1 MLFDVTIQ
9 SWVGFREPSLIQDFE
24 RLQAFLSIR
33 YAVYLC
39 TEINRE
45 IDRQFNIG
53 RYFNS
58 EQILIRDIH
67 YPLQMDVLN
76 FDKLGGI
83 HILQYDKLK
92 HDRDIAYE
100 TRVISDYENLY
111 QYNSVIKS
119 ILQKVNQYINNGYTI
134 LDQNSGG
141 SYKVVINRGIS
152 GKSNILKGLQSQVI
166 SKPEIYKTDDVISN
180 NKIQIYS
187 GNLENCKRY
196 MDYISS
202 KPVRMLL
209 YLGLISQNLNNRYNW
224 RYVPTLQSLQR
235 ANIDNINNLFN
246 QEELKIIDEYISDFI
261 EHKTL
266 QEKKLDKLKELY
278 YHIVKL
284 AITFELCIEAVQE
297 YLEHDKIVEAVVM
310 SKGLYWMIQQELS
323 NKALLKGI
331 RLSKELEIYESYDI
345 LQELLNTIQSRD
357 ASSTNIEYTAGL
369 YAKLLNACKLINK
382 L

>member
-24 RLQAFLSIR
+24 RIQTFSSIK

-39 TEINRE
+39 PEINRK
-45 IDRQFNIG
+45 IDRQ
-53 RYFNS
+53 FNS

-67 YPLQMDVLN
+67 YPLQSDVLN
-76 FDKLGGI
+76 FNKLGGL

-92 HDRDIAYE
+92 HNKAIAYE
-100 TRVISDYENLY
+100 TRVISDSENLY
-111 QYNSVIKS
+111 QYNFVIKS
-119 ILQKVNQYINNGYTI
+119 ILQKVNQYINNGGTI
-134 LDQNSGG
+134 LDQNRGG

-166 SKPEIYKTDDVISN
+166 SEPELYKIDDVISN

-187 GNLENCKRY
+187 GDLEDCKRY

-209 YLGLISQNLNNRYNW
+209 YLGLISQNLNNKYNW
-224 RYVPTLQSLQR
+224 RYVPTLQNLRR
-235 ANIDNINNLFN
+235 ANIDNITNMFS

-266 QEKKLDKLKELY
+266 QDKKLDKLKELY
-278 YHIVKL
+278 MHIAKVV
-284 AITFELCIEAVQE
+284 ITFKPCIAAVQQ

-310 SKGLYWMIQQELS
+310 SKGLYSVIQQELS

-331 RLSKELEIYESYDI
+331 RLSKELENYESYAV
-345 LQELLNTIQSRD
+345 LQELLNTIQGRD
-357 ASSTNIEYTAGL
+357 ASSTNIEYTADL
-369 YAKLLNACKLINK
+369 YARLLDACKLINK

>member
-24 RLQAFLSIR
+24 ILQAYLSTR

-39 TEINRE
+39 TEINRK
-45 IDRQFNIG
+45 IDKW
-53 RYFNS
+53 FNS

-67 YPLQMDVLN
+67 YPLQNDVLD

-92 HDRDIAYE
+92 NTRGIAYE

-111 QYNSVIKS
+111 QYNFLIES
-119 ILQKVNQYINNGYTI
+119 ILQKVNQYINNGYTVPY
-134 LDQNSGG
+134 QNRDR

-166 SKPEIYKTDDVISN
+166 SEPEIYKIDDVISN

-187 GNLENCKRY
+187 GNLEDCKRY
-196 MDYISS
+196 VDYISS

-209 YLGLISQNLNNRYNW
+209 YLGLISQNLNNGYNW

-235 ANIDNINNLFN
+235 ANIDNITNLFS
-246 QEELKIIDEYISDFI
+246 QEELKLIDEYISDFV

-266 QEKKLDKLKELY
+266 QDKKLDKLKELY
-278 YHIVKL
+278 MHMIGMM
-284 AITFELCIEAVQE
+284 ITLEPCMEAMQQ
-297 YLEHDKIVEAVVM
+297 YLENDEIINAIVM
-310 SKGLYWMIQQELS
+310 SKGLYSVIQQELS

-331 RLSKELEIYESYDI
+331 RLSKELEIYESYNV
-345 LQELLNTIQSRD
+345 LQELLNTIQGRD

-369 YAKLLNACKLINK
+369 YARLLNACKLINK

>member
-24 RLQAFLSIR
+24 RLQTFLSIR

-39 TEINRE
+39 TEINRK
-45 IDRQFNIG
+45 IDKW
-53 RYFNS
+53 FNS

-67 YPLQMDVLN
+67 YPLQNDVLD

-83 HILQYDKLK
+83 HILQCDKLK
-92 HDRDIAYE
+92 YDRNIAYE
-100 TRVISDYENLY
+100 TRVISDSENLY
-111 QYNSVIKS
+111 QYNFVIKS
-119 ILQKVNQYINNGYTI
+119 ILQKVNQYINGGCTV
-134 LDQNSGG
+134 LDQNRDR

-166 SKPEIYKTDDVISN
+166 SKPEVYKTDDVISN

-187 GNLENCKRY
+187 GNLEDCKRY
-196 MDYISS
+196 VDYISS

-224 RYVPTLQSLQR
+224 RYVPTLQNLQR
-235 ANIDNINNLFN
+235 ANMVNINDMFS
-246 QEELKIIDEYISDFI
+246 QEELKIIDEYILDFV

-278 YHIVKL
+278 MHMTKIV
-284 AITFELCIEAVQE
+284 ITFKPCIAAVQQ
-297 YLEHDKIVEAVVM
+297 YLEHEEIINAVVM
-310 SKGLYWMIQQELS
+310 SEGLYCMIQQELS

-331 RLSKELEIYESYDI
+331 RLSKELEIYESCDI
-345 LQELLNTIQSRD
+345 LQELLNTIQGRD

-369 YAKLLNACKLINK
+369 YARLLDACELINK

>member
-24 RLQAFLSIR
+24 RLQTFLSVR

-45 IDRQFNIG
+45 IDKW
-53 RYFNS
+53 FNS

-67 YPLQMDVLN
+67 YPIQSDVLN

-92 HDRDIAYE
+92 HDRNIAYE
-100 TRVISDYENLY
+100 TRVISDSENLY

-119 ILQKVNQYINNGYTI
+119 ILQKVNQYINGGYTV
-134 LDQNSGG
+134 LNQDRDR

-166 SKPEIYKTDDVISN
+166 SKPEIYKTGDVISN
-180 NKIQIYS
+180 NKIQVYS
-187 GNLENCKRY
+187 GNLEDCKRY
-196 MDYISS
+196 VDYISS

-224 RYVPTLQSLQR
+224 RYVPTLQNLQR
-235 ANIDNINNLFN
+235 ANIDNINNLFS
-246 QEELKIIDEYISDFI
+246 QEELKLIDEYISDFV

-278 YHIVKL
+278 CHVAKV
-284 AITFELCIEAVQE
+284 AITFKPCIAAVQQ
-297 YLEHDKIVEAVVM
+297 YLEHEEIVNALVM
-310 SKGLYWMIQQELS
+310 CAGLYCMIQQELS

-331 RLSKELEIYESYDI
+331 RLSKELEIYESYTI
-345 LQELLNTIQSRD
+345 LQELLNTIQDRD
-357 ASSTNIEYTAGL
+357 VSSTSIEYTVDL
-369 YAKLLNACKLINK
+369 YARLLNACKLINR

>member
-24 RLQAFLSIR
+24 RLQTFLSIR

-39 TEINRE
+39 TEINRN
-45 IDRQFNIG
+45 IDRQ
-53 RYFNS
+53 FNS
-58 EQILIRDIH
+58 EQILIKDIH
-67 YPLQMDVLN
+67 YPLQNDVLN

-92 HDRDIAYE
+92 QGRDIAYE
-100 TRVISDYENLY
+100 TRVISDSENLY
-111 QYNSVIKS
+111 QYNFVIKS
-119 ILQKVNQYINNGYTI
+119 ILQKVNQYINGGCTV
-134 LDQNSGG
+134 LDQNRDR

-224 RYVPTLQSLQR
+224 RYVPTLQNLQR
-235 ANIDNINNLFN
+235 ANIDNINSLFS
-246 QEELKIIDEYISDFI
+246 QEELKIIDEYILDFV

-278 YHIVKL
+278 NHMVGMMITLEPCVKAL
-284 AITFELCIEAVQE
+284 QQ
-297 YLEHDKIVEAVVM
+297 YLEHEEIVNAVVM
-310 SKGLYWMIQQELS
+310 SAGLYCMIQQELS

-331 RLSKELEIYESYDI
+331 RLSKELEIYESYTI
-345 LQELLNTIQSRD
+345 LQELLNTIQGKDVSS
-357 ASSTNIEYTAGL
+357 ASIEYTVGL
-369 YAKLLNACKLINK
+369 YAKLLDACELINK

>member
-24 RLQAFLSIR
+24 RLQTFSSIR

-39 TEINRE
+39 TEINRKT
-45 IDRQFNIG
+45 DRQ
-53 RYFNS
+53 FNS
-58 EQILIRDIH
+58 EQILIRDIL
-67 YPLQMDVLN
+67 YPIQSDVLN

-92 HDRDIAYE
+92 HDRGIAYE
-100 TRVISDYENLY
+100 TRVISDSENLY
-111 QYNSVIKS
+111 QYNFVIKS
-119 ILQKVNQYINNGYTI
+119 ILQKVNQYINNGYTA
-134 LDQNSGG
+134 LDQNRGG

-166 SKPEIYKTDDVISN
+166 SEPEIYKINDVISN

-187 GNLENCKRY
+187 GSLEDCKRY

-209 YLGLISQNLNNRYNW
+209 YLGLISWNLNNRYNW
-224 RYVPTLQSLQR
+224 RYIPTLQNLQR
-235 ANIDNINNLFN
+235 ANTDNINSLFS
-246 QEELKIIDEYISDFI
+246 QEELKLIDEYISDFI

-278 YHIVKL
+278 MHMVGMM
-284 AITFELCIEAVQE
+284 ITLETCIEAMQE

-310 SKGLYWMIQQELS
+310 SKGLYSVIQQELS

-345 LQELLNTIQSRD
+345 LQELLNTIQDRD
-357 ASSTNIEYTAGL
+357 VSSTSTEYTVDL
-369 YAKLLNACKLINK
+369 YARLLNACKLINK

>member
-24 RLQAFLSIR
+24 RIQTFSSIR

-39 TEINRE
+39 PEINRK
-45 IDRQFNIG
+45 IDKWFS
-53 RYFNS
+53 S

-67 YPLQMDVLN
+67 YPLQSDVLN

-83 HILQYDKLK
+83 HILQCDKLK
-92 HDRDIAYE
+92 YDRNIAYE

-119 ILQKVNQYINNGYTI
+119 ILQKVNQYINGGYTV
-134 LDQNSGG
+134 LNQDRDR

-166 SKPEIYKTDDVISN
+166 SKPEIYKIDDVISN

-187 GNLENCKRY
+187 GNLEDCKRY
-196 MDYISS
+196 VDYISS

-224 RYVPTLQSLQR
+224 RYVPTLQNLQR
-235 ANIDNINNLFN
+235 ANIVNITSLFS
-246 QEELKIIDEYISDFI
+246 QEELKIIDEYISDFV

-266 QEKKLDKLKELY
+266 QEKKIDKLKELY
-278 YHIVKL
+278 SYMIKIV
-284 AITFELCIEAVQE
+284 ITFKPCITEVRQ
-297 YLEHDKIVEAVVM
+297 YLECEEIVNAIVM
-310 SKGLYWMIQQELS
+310 SKGLYSVIQQELS

-331 RLSKELEIYESYDI
+331 RLSKELEIYESYEV
-345 LQELLNTIQSRD
+345 LQELLNTIQGRD
-357 ASSTNIEYTAGL
+357 VSSTSIEYTVGL
-369 YAKLLNACKLINK
+369 YARLLAACKLINK

>member
-1 MLFDVTIQ
+1 MVFDVTIQ

-24 RLQAFLSIR
+24 RLQTFLSIR

-39 TEINRE
+39 TEINRK
-45 IDRQFNIG
+45 IDKW
-53 RYFNS
+53 FNS

-67 YPLQMDVLN
+67 YPLQNDVLN

-92 HDRDIAYE
+92 NARDIAYE

-111 QYNSVIKS
+111 QYNFLIKS
-119 ILQKVNQYINNGYTI
+119 ILQKVNQYINNGYTVP
-134 LDQNSGG
+134 DQNRGR

-166 SKPEIYKTDDVISN
+166 SKPEIYKIGDVISN

-187 GNLENCKRY
+187 GNLEDCKRY

-209 YLGLISQNLNNRYNW
+209 YLGLTSQNLNNIYNW
-224 RYVPTLQSLQR
+224 RYVPTLQNLQR
-235 ANIDNINNLFN
+235 ANIDDINNLFS

-266 QEKKLDKLKELY
+266 QDKKLDKLKKLY
-278 YHIVKL
+278 CHIAKIV
-284 AITFELCIEAVQE
+284 ITFKPCIAAVQQ
-297 YLEHDKIVEAVVM
+297 YLEREEIVNAVVM
-310 SKGLYWMIQQELS
+310 STGLYCMIQQELS

-331 RLSKELEIYESYDI
+331 RLSKELEIYESCDI
-345 LQELLNTIQSRD
+345 LQELLNAIQGRD

-369 YAKLLNACKLINK
+369 YARLLDACELINK

>member
-24 RLQAFLSIR
+24 RLQTFSSIR

-39 TEINRE
+39 TEINRKT
-45 IDRQFNIG
+45 DRQ
-53 RYFNS
+53 FNS

-67 YPLQMDVLN
+67 YPLQNDVLN

-92 HDRDIAYE
+92 QGRDIAYE
-100 TRVISDYENLY
+100 TRVISDSENLY
-111 QYNSVIKS
+111 QYNFVIKS
-119 ILQKVNQYINNGYTI
+119 ILQKVNQYINDGNTVPN
-134 LDQNSGG
+134 QNKGG

-166 SKPEIYKTDDVISN
+166 SKPEIYKIDDVISN

-187 GNLENCKRY
+187 GNLEDCKRY
-196 MDYISS
+196 VDYISS

-224 RYVPTLQSLQR
+224 RYIPTLQNLQR
-235 ANIDNINNLFN
+235 ANTDNINSLFS
-246 QEELKIIDEYISDFI
+246 QEELKLIDEYISDFI

-278 YHIVKL
+278 MHMVGMM
-284 AITFELCIEAVQE
+284 ITLETCIEAMQE
-297 YLEHDKIVEAVVM
+297 YLEHDKIVDAVVM
-310 SKGLYWMIQQELS
+310 SKGLYSVIQQELS

-345 LQELLNTIQSRD
+345 LQELLNTIQDRD
-357 ASSTNIEYTAGL
+357 VSSTSIEYTVDL
-369 YAKLLNACKLINK
+369 YARLLNACKLINK

>member
-9 SWVGFREPSLIQDFE
+9 SWVGFRESSLIQDFE
-24 RLQAFLSIR
+24 KLQTFLSIR

-39 TEINRE
+39 TEINRN
-45 IDRQFNIG
+45 IDRQFNI
-53 RYFNS
+53 

-67 YPLQMDVLN
+67 YLLQNDVLN

-100 TRVISDYENLY
+100 TRVISDYENVY
-111 QYNSVIKS
+111 QYNFVIKS
-119 ILQKVNQYINNGYTI
+119 ILQKVNQYLNDGNTV
-134 LDQNSGG
+134 LNQNRDR

-166 SKPEIYKTDDVISN
+166 SEPEIYKTDDVISN

-187 GNLENCKRY
+187 GNLEDCKRY
-196 MDYISS
+196 VDYISS

-209 YLGLISQNLNNRYNW
+209 YLGLIYQNLNNRYNW
-224 RYVPTLQSLQR
+224 RYVPTLQNLQR
-235 ANIDNINNLFN
+235 ANIVNITSLFS

-278 YHIVKL
+278 NHMVGMMITLEPCVKAL
-284 AITFELCIEAVQE
+284 QQ
-297 YLEHDKIVEAVVM
+297 YLEHEEIVNAVVM
-310 SKGLYWMIQQELS
+310 SAGLYCMIQQELS

-331 RLSKELEIYESYDI
+331 RLSKELEIYESYTI
-345 LQELLNTIQSRD
+345 LQELLNTIQDKDVSS
-357 ASSTNIEYTAGL
+357 ASIEYTVGL
-369 YAKLLNACKLINK
+369 YAKLLDACELINK

>member
-24 RLQAFLSIR
+24 RIQTFSSIR

-39 TEINRE
+39 TEINRK
-45 IDRQFNIG
+45 IDKW
-53 RYFNS
+53 FNS

-67 YPLQMDVLN
+67 YPLQNDVLN

-92 HDRDIAYE
+92 HDRDITYE
-100 TRVISDYENLY
+100 TRVISDSENLY
-111 QYNSVIKS
+111 QYNFVIKS
-119 ILQKVNQYINNGYTI
+119 ILQKVNQYINGGCTV
-134 LDQNSGG
+134 LDQNRDR

-166 SKPEIYKTDDVISN
+166 SKPEIYKIDDVISN

-187 GNLENCKRY
+187 GNLEDCKRY
-196 MDYISS
+196 MNYISS

-224 RYVPTLQSLQR
+224 RYVPTLQSLKR
-235 ANIDNINNLFN
+235 ANIDNITKLFS
-246 QEELKIIDEYISDFI
+246 QEELKLIDEYISDFI

-266 QEKKLDKLKELY
+266 QDKKLDKLKELY
-278 YHIVKL
+278 CHMAKVV
-284 AITFELCIEAVQE
+284 ITFKPCIAAVQQ
-297 YLEHDKIVEAVVM
+297 YLEHEEILNAIVM
-310 SKGLYWMIQQELS
+310 SKGLYYMIQQELS
-323 NKALLKGI
+323 SKALLKGI
-331 RLSKELEIYESYDI
+331 RLSKELEIYESCDI
-345 LQELLNTIQSRD
+345 LQELLNTIQGRD
-357 ASSTNIEYTAGL
+357 ASSTDIEYTVGL
-369 YAKLLNACKLINK
+369 YAKLLDACELINK

>member
-24 RLQAFLSIR
+24 RIQAFSSIR

-39 TEINRE
+39 PEINRK
-45 IDRQFNIG
+45 IDKW
-53 RYFNS
+53 FNS

-67 YPLQMDVLN
+67 YPLQNDVLN

-92 HDRDIAYE
+92 HTRGIAYE

-111 QYNSVIKS
+111 QYSFVIKS
-119 ILQKVNQYINNGYTI
+119 ILQKANQCINNGGTV
-134 LDQNSGG
+134 LNQNRGG

-166 SKPEIYKTDDVISN
+166 SEPEIYKIDDVISN

-187 GNLENCKRY
+187 GDLEGCKRY

-224 RYVPTLQSLQR
+224 RYIPTLQNLQR
-235 ANIDNINNLFN
+235 ANIDNINNLFS

-266 QEKKLDKLKELY
+266 QDKKLDKLKELY
-278 YHIVKL
+278 MHMVRMM
-284 AITFELCIEAVQE
+284 ITLETCIEAMQE

-310 SKGLYWMIQQELS
+310 STGLYYMIQQELS

-331 RLSKELEIYESYDI
+331 RLSKELEIYESYTI
-345 LQELLNTIQSRD
+345 LQELLNTIQGRNL
-357 ASSTNIEYTAGL
+357 SSTSIDDTIGL
-369 YAKLLNACKLINK
+369 YAKLLDACKLINK

>member
-9 SWVGFREPSLIQDFE
+9 SWVGFRESSLIQDFE
-24 RLQAFLSIR
+24 KLQTFLSIR

-39 TEINRE
+39 TEINRN
-45 IDRQFNIG
+45 IDRQFNI
-53 RYFNS
+53 

-67 YPLQMDVLN
+67 YLLQNDVLN

-100 TRVISDYENLY
+100 TRVISDYENVY
-111 QYNSVIKS
+111 QYNFVIKS
-119 ILQKVNQYINNGYTI
+119 ILQKVNQYLNDGNTV
-134 LDQNSGG
+134 LNQNRDR

-166 SKPEIYKTDDVISN
+166 SEPEIYKTDDVISN

-187 GNLENCKRY
+187 GNLEDCKRY
-196 MDYISS
+196 VDYISS

-224 RYVPTLQSLQR
+224 RYVPTLQNLQR
-235 ANIDNINNLFN
+235 ANIVNITSLFS

-278 YHIVKL
+278 NHMVGMMITLEPCVKAL
-284 AITFELCIEAVQE
+284 QQ
-297 YLEHDKIVEAVVM
+297 YLEHEEIVNAVVM
-310 SKGLYWMIQQELS
+310 SAGLYCMIQQELS

-331 RLSKELEIYESYDI
+331 RLSKELEIYESYTI
-345 LQELLNTIQSRD
+345 LQELLNTIQDKDVSS
-357 ASSTNIEYTAGL
+357 ASIEYTVGL
-369 YAKLLNACKLINK
+369 YAKLLDACELINK

>member
-24 RLQAFLSIR
+24 RLQTFLSVR

-45 IDRQFNIG
+45 IDKW
-53 RYFNS
+53 FNS

-67 YPLQMDVLN
+67 YPLQNDVLN

-92 HDRDIAYE
+92 HDRNIAYE
-100 TRVISDYENLY
+100 TRVISDSENLY
-111 QYNSVIKS
+111 QYSFVIKS
-119 ILQKVNQYINNGYTI
+119 ILQKVNQYINGGYTVPN
-134 LDQNSGG
+134 QNRDG

-235 ANIDNINNLFN
+235 ANIDNINNLFS
-246 QEELKIIDEYISDFI
+246 QEELKLIDEYISDFV

-266 QEKKLDKLKELY
+266 QDKKLDKLKELY
-278 YHIVKL
+278 YHIVKV
-284 AITFELCIEAVQE
+284 AITFEPCVKAVQQ
-297 YLEHDKIVEAVVM
+297 YLEHEEIVNAVVM
-310 SKGLYWMIQQELS
+310 SAGLYCMIQQELS

-331 RLSKELEIYESYDI
+331 RLSKELEIYESCDI
-345 LQELLNTIQSRD
+345 LQELLNTIQSRNTNS
-357 ASSTNIEYTAGL
+357 ASVEYTVDL
-369 YAKLLNACKLINK
+369 YARLLDACELINK

>member
-24 RLQAFLSIR
+24 RIQTFSSIR

-39 TEINRE
+39 PEINRK
-45 IDRQFNIG
+45 IDKW
-53 RYFNS
+53 FNS
-58 EQILIRDIH
+58 EQMLIRDIH
-67 YPLQMDVLN
+67 YPIQSDVLN
-76 FDKLGGI
+76 FDRLGGI

-92 HDRDIAYE
+92 NTRGIAYE

-111 QYNSVIKS
+111 QYNFLIKS
-119 ILQKVNQYINNGYTI
+119 ILQKVNQYINNGYTVS
-134 LDQNSGG
+134 DQNRDR

-180 NKIQIYS
+180 NKIQVYS
-187 GNLENCKRY
+187 GNLEDCKRY

-224 RYVPTLQSLQR
+224 RYVPTLQNLQR
-235 ANIDNINNLFN
+235 ANIDNINNLFSY
-246 QEELKIIDEYISDFI
+246 EELKLMDEYISDFI

-278 YHIVKL
+278 SHMTKV
-284 AITFELCIEAVQE
+284 AITFEPCVKAVQQ
-297 YLEHDKIVEAVVM
+297 YLEHEEIVNAVVM
-310 SKGLYWMIQQELS
+310 SAGLCYMIQQELS

-345 LQELLNTIQSRD
+345 LQELLNTIQGKDVSS
-357 ASSTNIEYTAGL
+357 ASIEYTIDL
-369 YAKLLNACKLINK
+369 YAKLLNACTLINK

>member
-9 SWVGFREPSLIQDFE
+9 SWVGFRESSLIQDFE
-24 RLQAFLSIR
+24 KLQTFLSIR

-39 TEINRE
+39 TEINRN
-45 IDRQFNIG
+45 IDRQFNI
-53 RYFNS
+53 

-67 YPLQMDVLN
+67 YPLQNDVLN

-100 TRVISDYENLY
+100 TRVISDYENVY
-111 QYNSVIKS
+111 QYNFVIKS
-119 ILQKVNQYINNGYTI
+119 ILQKVNQYLNDGNTV
-134 LDQNSGG
+134 LNQNRDR

-166 SKPEIYKTDDVISN
+166 SEPEIYKTDDVISN

-187 GNLENCKRY
+187 GNLEDCKRY
-196 MDYISS
+196 VDYISS

-209 YLGLISQNLNNRYNW
+209 YLGLIYQNLNNRYNW
-224 RYVPTLQSLQR
+224 RYVPTLQNLQK
-235 ANIDNINNLFN
+235 ANIDNINNLFS
-246 QEELKIIDEYISDFI
+246 QEELKIIDEYISDFV

-278 YHIVKL
+278 YHIAKVV
-284 AITFELCIEAVQE
+284 ITFKPCIAAVQQ
-297 YLEHDKIVEAVVM
+297 YLEHEEIVNALVM
-310 SKGLYWMIQQELS
+310 CAGLYCMIQQELS

-331 RLSKELEIYESYDI
+331 RLSKELEIYESYTI
-345 LQELLNTIQSRD
+345 LQELLNTIQDRD
-357 ASSTNIEYTAGL
+357 ISNASIEYIVDL
-369 YAKLLNACKLINK
+369 YAKLLDACELMNK

>member
-24 RLQAFLSIR
+24 RIQTFLSVR

-39 TEINRE
+39 PEINRK
-45 IDRQFNIG
+45 IDKW
-53 RYFNS
+53 FNS

-67 YPLQMDVLN
+67 YPIQGDVLN

-92 HDRDIAYE
+92 HTRDIAYE

-111 QYNSVIKS
+111 QYNFLIKS
-119 ILQKVNQYINNGYTI
+119 ILQKVNQYINDGYTVP
-134 LDQNSGG
+134 DQNRDR

-166 SKPEIYKTDDVISN
+166 SKPEIYKIDDVISN

-209 YLGLISQNLNNRYNW
+209 YLGLISQNLNNEYNW
-224 RYVPTLQSLQR
+224 RYVPRLQNLQR
-235 ANIDNINNLFN
+235 ASIDNINNMFS
-246 QEELKIIDEYISDFI
+246 QEEIKIIDEYILDFI
-261 EHKTL
+261 ERKTL
-266 QEKKLDKLKELY
+266 QEKKLDKLKEFY
-278 YHIVKL
+278 MHMVGMM
-284 AITFELCIEAVQE
+284 ITLETCIEAIQE

-310 SKGLYWMIQQELS
+310 SKGLYSVIQQELS

-331 RLSKELEIYESYDI
+331 RLSKELEIYESYAA
-345 LQELLNTIQSRD
+345 LQELLNTISGRD
-357 ASSTNIEYTAGL
+357 ASSTDIEYTIDL
-369 YAKLLNACKLINK
+369 YARLLAACKLINK

>member
-24 RLQAFLSIR
+24 RLQTYFSIR

-39 TEINRE
+39 TEINRN
-45 IDRQFNIG
+45 IDRQFN
-53 RYFNS
+53 S
-58 EQILIRDIH
+58 EQMLIRDIH
-67 YPLQMDVLN
+67 YPLQSDVLN

-92 HDRDIAYE
+92 QGRNIAYE
-100 TRVISDYENLY
+100 TRVISDSENLY

-119 ILQKVNQYINNGYTI
+119 ILQKVNQYINNGYTVP
-134 LDQNSGG
+134 DQSRGG

-166 SKPEIYKTDDVISN
+166 SEPEIYKINDVISN

-187 GNLENCKRY
+187 GSLEDCKRY

-209 YLGLISQNLNNRYNW
+209 YLGLISQNLNNEYNW
-224 RYVPTLQSLQR
+224 RYVPTLQNLQR
-235 ANIDNINNLFN
+235 ANINNINNLFS

-266 QEKKLDKLKELY
+266 QEKKLGKLKELY
-278 YHIVKL
+278 MHMVRMM
-284 AITFELCIEAVQE
+284 ITFKPCIEAMQE
-297 YLEHDKIVEAVVM
+297 YLEREEIVNAVAM
-310 SKGLYWMIQQELS
+310 STGLYCMIQQELS

-345 LQELLNTIQSRD
+345 LQELLNTIQGKDVSS
-357 ASSTNIEYTAGL
+357 ASIEYTIDL
-369 YAKLLNACKLINK
+369 YARLLNACKLINK

>member
-24 RLQAFLSIR
+24 RIQTFSSIR

-39 TEINRE
+39 PEINRK
-45 IDRQFNIG
+45 IDKWFS
-53 RYFNS
+53 S

-67 YPLQMDVLN
+67 YPLQSDVLN

-83 HILQYDKLK
+83 HILQCDKLK
-92 HDRDIAYE
+92 YDRNIAYE

-119 ILQKVNQYINNGYTI
+119 ILQKVNQYINGGYTV
-134 LDQNSGG
+134 LNQDRDR

-166 SKPEIYKTDDVISN
+166 SKPEIYKIDDVISN

-187 GNLENCKRY
+187 GNLEDCKRY
-196 MDYISS
+196 VDYISS

-224 RYVPTLQSLQR
+224 RYVPTLQNLQR
-235 ANIDNINNLFN
+235 ANIVNITSLFS
-246 QEELKIIDEYISDFI
+246 QEELKIIDEYISDFV

-266 QEKKLDKLKELY
+266 QEKKIDKLKELY
-278 YHIVKL
+278 CHIAKV
-284 AITFELCIEAVQE
+284 AITFEPCIAAVQQ
-297 YLEHDKIVEAVVM
+297 YLEREEIVNAVVM
-310 SKGLYWMIQQELS
+310 STGLYYMIQQELS

-331 RLSKELEIYESYDI
+331 RLSKELEIYESCDI
-345 LQELLNTIQSRD
+345 LQELLNTIQGRD

-369 YAKLLNACKLINK
+369 YARLLDACELINK

>member
-24 RLQAFLSIR
+24 TLQTYFSIR

-45 IDRQFNIG
+45 IDRRFN
-53 RYFNS
+53 N
-58 EQILIRDIH
+58 EQILIKDIH
-67 YPLQMDVLN
+67 YPLQNDVLN

-92 HDRDIAYE
+92 PTRDIAYE

-111 QYNSVIKS
+111 QYNFVIKS
-119 ILQKVNQYINNGYTI
+119 ILQKVNQYINDGYTVP
-134 LDQNSGG
+134 DQNRDR

-166 SKPEIYKTDDVISN
+166 SEPEIYKTDDVISN

-187 GNLENCKRY
+187 GSLEDCKRY

-209 YLGLISQNLNNRYNW
+209 YLGLTSQNLNNRYNW

-235 ANIDNINNLFN
+235 ANVDNINNLFS
-246 QEELKIIDEYISDFI
+246 QEELKLIDEYISDFV

-266 QEKKLDKLKELY
+266 QDKKLDKLKEFY
-278 YHIVKL
+278 MHMVGMM
-284 AITFELCIEAVQE
+284 ITLETCIEAIQE

-310 SKGLYWMIQQELS
+310 SKGLYSVIQQELS

-331 RLSKELEIYESYDI
+331 RLSKELEIYESYTI
-345 LQELLNTIQSRD
+345 LQELLNTIQGKDVSS
-357 ASSTNIEYTAGL
+357 ASIDDTIGL
-369 YAKLLNACKLINK
+369 YARLLDACKLINK

>member
-9 SWVGFREPSLIQDFE
+9 SWVGFRESSLIQDFE
-24 RLQAFLSIR
+24 RIQTFLSIR

-45 IDRQFNIG
+45 FDRWFD
-53 RYFNS
+53 S

-67 YPLQMDVLN
+67 YTIQSDVLN

-92 HDRDIAYE
+92 HNKDITYE
-100 TRVISDYENLY
+100 TRVISDSENLY
-111 QYNSVIKS
+111 QYNFLIKS
-119 ILQKVNQYINNGYTI
+119 ILQKVNQYINNGYTVP
-134 LDQNSGG
+134 DWNRGG
-141 SYKVVINRGIS
+141 SYKVVINRGIF

-187 GNLENCKRY
+187 GNLEDCKRY

-209 YLGLISQNLNNRYNW
+209 YLGLISQNLNNEYNW
-224 RYVPTLQSLQR
+224 RYVPTLQNLQR
-235 ANIDNINNLFN
+235 ANIVNITSLFS
-246 QEELKIIDEYISDFI
+246 QEELKIIDEYISDFV

-278 YHIVKL
+278 MHMTKVV
-284 AITFELCIEAVQE
+284 ITFEPCITAVQQ
-297 YLEHDKIVEAVVM
+297 YLEREEMVNAVVM
-310 SKGLYWMIQQELS
+310 SKGLYSVIQQELS

-331 RLSKELEIYESYDI
+331 RISKELEIYESYTI
-345 LQELLNTIQSRD
+345 LQELLNTIQGRD
-357 ASSTNIEYTAGL
+357 ASSTDIEYTIDL
-369 YAKLLNACKLINK
+369 YARLLNACKLINK

>member
-24 RLQAFLSIR
+24 RIQTFSSIR

-39 TEINRE
+39 PEINRK
-45 IDRQFNIG
+45 IDKW
-53 RYFNS
+53 FNS

-67 YPLQMDVLN
+67 YPLQNDVLN

-92 HDRDIAYE
+92 HTRGIAYE

-111 QYNSVIKS
+111 QYSFVIKS
-119 ILQKVNQYINNGYTI
+119 ILQKANQCINNGGTV
-134 LDQNSGG
+134 LNQNRGG

-152 GKSNILKGLQSQVI
+152 GKSNILRGLQSQVI
-166 SKPEIYKTDDVISN
+166 SEPEIYKIDDVISN

-187 GNLENCKRY
+187 GNLEDCKRY

-209 YLGLISQNLNNRYNW
+209 YLGLISQNLNNKYNW
-224 RYVPTLQSLQR
+224 RYISTLQNLQR
-235 ANIDNINNLFN
+235 ANIDNINSLFN
-246 QEELKIIDEYISDFI
+246 YEELKFIDEYISDFV

-278 YHIVKL
+278 YHIAKV
-284 AITFELCIEAVQE
+284 AITFKPCVTEVQQ
-297 YLEHDKIVEAVVM
+297 YLEREEIVNAVVM
-310 SKGLYWMIQQELS
+310 STGLYCMIQQELS

-331 RLSKELEIYESYDI
+331 RLSKELGIYESYAV
-345 LQELLNTIQSRD
+345 LQELLNTIQGRD

-369 YAKLLNACKLINK
+369 YAKLLAACKLINK

>member
-24 RLQAFLSIR
+24 TCQTSFSIR

-39 TEINRE
+39 TEINRKT
-45 IDRQFNIG
+45 DRQFNIH
-53 RYFNS
+53 RQFDS

-67 YPLQMDVLN
+67 YPIQSDVLN

-92 HDRDIAYE
+92 HARDIAYE
-100 TRVISDYENLY
+100 TRVISDYKNLY
-111 QYNSVIKS
+111 QYNLVIKS
-119 ILQKVNQYINNGYTI
+119 ILQKVNQYINGGYTVP
-134 LDQNSGG
+134 DQNSGG

-187 GNLENCKRY
+187 GNLEDCKRY
-196 MDYISS
+196 VDYISS

-224 RYVPTLQSLQR
+224 RYVPTLQNLQR
-235 ANIDNINNLFN
+235 ANIDNIDKLFS

-278 YHIVKL
+278 MHMTKIV
-284 AITFELCIEAVQE
+284 ITFKPCITAVRQ
-297 YLEHDKIVEAVVM
+297 YLEREEIVNAVAM
-310 SKGLYWMIQQELS
+310 STGLYCMIQQELS

-331 RLSKELEIYESYDI
+331 RISKELEIYESYDI
-345 LQELLNTIQSRD
+345 LQELLNTIQGKDVNS
-357 ASSTNIEYTAGL
+357 ASIEYTIDL
-369 YAKLLNACKLINK
+369 YARLLNACKLINK

>member
-24 RLQAFLSIR
+24 RLQTFSSIR

-39 TEINRE
+39 TEINRKT
-45 IDRQFNIG
+45 DRQ
-53 RYFNS
+53 FNS
-58 EQILIRDIH
+58 EQILIRDIL
-67 YPLQMDVLN
+67 YPIQSDVLN

-92 HDRDIAYE
+92 HDRGIAYE
-100 TRVISDYENLY
+100 TRVISDSENLY
-111 QYNSVIKS
+111 QYNFVIKS
-119 ILQKVNQYINNGYTI
+119 ILQKVNQYINNGYTA
-134 LDQNSGG
+134 LDQNRGG

-166 SKPEIYKTDDVISN
+166 SEPEIYKINDVISN

-187 GNLENCKRY
+187 GSLEDCKRY

-224 RYVPTLQSLQR
+224 RYIPTLQNLQR
-235 ANIDNINNLFN
+235 ANTDNINSLFS
-246 QEELKIIDEYISDFI
+246 QGELKLIDEYISDFI

-278 YHIVKL
+278 MHMVGMM
-284 AITFELCIEAVQE
+284 ITLETCIEAMQE

-310 SKGLYWMIQQELS
+310 SKGLYSVIQQELS

-345 LQELLNTIQSRD
+345 LQELLNTIQDRD
-357 ASSTNIEYTAGL
+357 VSSTSIEYTVDL
-369 YAKLLNACKLINK
+369 YARLLNACKLINK

>member
-24 RLQAFLSIR
+24 RIQTFLSVR

-39 TEINRE
+39 PEINRK
-45 IDRQFNIG
+45 IDKWFS
-53 RYFNS
+53 S

-67 YPLQMDVLN
+67 YPLQSDVLN

-92 HDRDIAYE
+92 NAGDIAYE

-111 QYNSVIKS
+111 QYNFLIKS
-119 ILQKVNQYINNGYTI
+119 ILQKVNQYINVGYTVP
-134 LDQNSGG
+134 DQNRDR

-196 MDYISS
+196 VDYISS

-224 RYVPTLQSLQR
+224 RYVPTLQSLQK
-235 ANIDNINNLFN
+235 ANIDNITSLFS
-246 QEELKIIDEYISDFI
+246 QEELKLINEYISDFM
-261 EHKTL
+261 TL
-266 QEKKLDKLKELY
+266 NEGDMIATGTPKGLSDVVPGDEVVVEVEGVGRLTNY
-278 YHIVKL
+278 IVK
-284 AITFELCIEAVQE
+284 A
-297 YLEHDKIVEAVVM
+297 
-310 SKGLYWMIQQELS
+310 
-323 NKALLKGI
+323 N
-331 RLSKELEIYESYDI
+331 
-345 LQELLNTIQSRD
+345 
-357 ASSTNIEYTAGL
+357 
-369 YAKLLNACKLINK
+369 
-382 L
+382 

>member
-9 SWVGFREPSLIQDFE
+9 SWVGFREPSLIRDFE
-24 RLQAFLSIR
+24 RLQTFLSIR

-39 TEINRE
+39 TEINRKF
-45 IDRQFNIG
+45 DRWFD
-53 RYFNS
+53 S

-67 YPLQMDVLN
+67 YPIQSDVLN

-92 HDRDIAYE
+92 HNRDIAYE
-100 TRVISDYENLY
+100 TRVISDSENLY

-119 ILQKVNQYINNGYTI
+119 ILQKVSQYINGGYAV
-134 LDQNSGG
+134 LDQNRGG

-180 NKIQIYS
+180 NKIQVYS
-187 GNLENCKRY
+187 GNLENCRRY
-196 MDYISS
+196 VDYISS

-209 YLGLISQNLNNRYNW
+209 YLGLISQNLNNAYNW
-224 RYVPTLQSLQR
+224 RYVPALQNLQR
-235 ANIDNINNLFN
+235 ANIDNIANLFS
-246 QEELKIIDEYISDFI
+246 QEELKIIDEYISDFV

-278 YHIVKL
+278 MHMVGMMVTL
-284 AITFELCIEAVQE
+284 EPCIEAMQQ
-297 YLEHDKIVEAVVM
+297 YLENDEIVNAIVM
-310 SKGLYWMIQQELS
+310 SKGLYSVIQQELS

-345 LQELLNTIQSRD
+345 LQELLNTIQGRD
-357 ASSTNIEYTAGL
+357 INSTSIDDTIGL
-369 YAKLLNACKLINK
+369 YARLLDACELINK

>member
-1 MLFDVTIQ
+1 MLFEVTIQ

-24 RLQAFLSIR
+24 TCQTFLSIR

-45 IDRQFNIG
+45 IDR
-53 RYFNS
+53 RFNS

-67 YPLQMDVLN
+67 YPLQSDVLN

-92 HDRDIAYE
+92 NAGDIAYE

-111 QYNSVIKS
+111 QYNFLIKS
-119 ILQKVNQYINNGYTI
+119 ILQKVNQYINVGYTVP
-134 LDQNSGG
+134 DQNRDR

-187 GNLENCKRY
+187 GNLEDCKRY
-196 MDYISS
+196 VDYISS

-224 RYVPTLQSLQR
+224 RYVPTLQSLQK
-235 ANIDNINNLFN
+235 ANIDNITSLFS
-246 QEELKIIDEYISDFI
+246 QEELKLINEYISDFI

-278 YHIVKL
+278 CHIAKIV
-284 AITFELCIEAVQE
+284 ITFKPCIAAVQQ
-297 YLEHDKIVEAVVM
+297 YLKHEEIVNAVVM
-310 SKGLYWMIQQELS
+310 SAGLYCMIQQELS

-331 RLSKELEIYESYDI
+331 RLSKELEIYESYTI
-345 LQELLNTIQSRD
+345 LQELLNTIQGRD
-357 ASSTNIEYTAGL
+357 LNNTSIDDTIGL
-369 YAKLLNACKLINK
+369 YARLLNACELINK

>member
-24 RLQAFLSIR
+24 RLQTFSSIR

-39 TEINRE
+39 TEINRKT
-45 IDRQFNIG
+45 DRQ
-53 RYFNS
+53 FNS
-58 EQILIRDIH
+58 EQILIRDIL
-67 YPLQMDVLN
+67 YPIQSDVLN

-92 HDRDIAYE
+92 HDRGIAYE
-100 TRVISDYENLY
+100 TRVISDSENLY
-111 QYNSVIKS
+111 QYNFVIKS
-119 ILQKVNQYINNGYTI
+119 ILQKVNQYINNGYTA
-134 LDQNSGG
+134 LDQNRGG

-166 SKPEIYKTDDVISN
+166 SEPEIYKINDVISN

-187 GNLENCKRY
+187 GNLEDCKRY

-224 RYVPTLQSLQR
+224 RYIPTLQNLQR
-235 ANIDNINNLFN
+235 ANTDNINSLFS
-246 QEELKIIDEYISDFI
+246 QEELKLIDEYISDFI

-278 YHIVKL
+278 CHMTKVV
-284 AITFELCIEAVQE
+284 ITFKPCIEAVQQ
-297 YLEHDKIVEAVVM
+297 YLEHEEIVNAVVM
-310 SKGLYWMIQQELS
+310 SKGLYSVIQQELS

-345 LQELLNTIQSRD
+345 LQELLNTIQDRD
-357 ASSTNIEYTAGL
+357 VSSTSIEYTVDL
-369 YAKLLNACKLINK
+369 YARLLNACKLINK

>member
-24 RLQAFLSIR
+24 RLQTFSSIR

-39 TEINRE
+39 TEINRKT
-45 IDRQFNIG
+45 DRQ
-53 RYFNS
+53 FNS
-58 EQILIRDIH
+58 EQILIMDIH
-67 YPLQMDVLN
+67 YPLQNDVLN

-92 HDRDIAYE
+92 QGRDIAYE
-100 TRVISDYENLY
+100 TRVISDSENLY
-111 QYNSVIKS
+111 QYNFVIKS
-119 ILQKVNQYINNGYTI
+119 ILQKVNQYINNGYTA
-134 LDQNSGG
+134 LDQNRGG

-166 SKPEIYKTDDVISN
+166 SEPEIYKINDVISN

-187 GNLENCKRY
+187 GSLEDCKRY

-224 RYVPTLQSLQR
+224 RYIPTLQNLQR
-235 ANIDNINNLFN
+235 ANTDNINSLFS
-246 QEELKIIDEYISDFI
+246 QEELKLIDEYISDFI

-278 YHIVKL
+278 MHMVGMM
-284 AITFELCIEAVQE
+284 ITLETCIEAMQE
-297 YLEHDKIVEAVVM
+297 YLEHDKIVDAVVM
-310 SKGLYWMIQQELS
+310 SKGLYSVIQQELS

-345 LQELLNTIQSRD
+345 LQELLNTIQDRD
-357 ASSTNIEYTAGL
+357 VSSTSIEYTVDL
-369 YAKLLNACKLINK
+369 YARLLNACKLINK

>member
-9 SWVGFREPSLIQDFE
+9 SWVGFREPSLIQDFKT
-24 RLQAFLSIR
+24 LQTLSSIR

-39 TEINRE
+39 TEINRKT
-45 IDRQFNIG
+45 DRQ
-53 RYFNS
+53 FNS
-58 EQILIRDIH
+58 EQILIRDIL
-67 YPLQMDVLN
+67 YPIQSDVLD

-92 HDRDIAYE
+92 QGRDIAYE
-100 TRVISDYENLY
+100 TRVISDSENLY
-111 QYNSVIKS
+111 QYNFVIKS
-119 ILQKVNQYINNGYTI
+119 ILQKVNQYINDGNTVPN
-134 LDQNSGG
+134 QNKGG

-187 GNLENCKRY
+187 GNLEDCKRY

-224 RYVPTLQSLQR
+224 RYIPTLQNLQR
-235 ANIDNINNLFN
+235 ANTDNINSLFS
-246 QEELKIIDEYISDFI
+246 QEELKLIDEYISDFI

-278 YHIVKL
+278 MHMVGMM
-284 AITFELCIEAVQE
+284 ITLETCIEAVQQ
-297 YLEHDKIVEAVVM
+297 YLEHEEIVNAVVM
-310 SKGLYWMIQQELS
+310 SKGLYSVIQQELS

-345 LQELLNTIQSRD
+345 LQELLNTIQDRD
-357 ASSTNIEYTAGL
+357 VSSTSIEYTVDL
-369 YAKLLNACKLINK
+369 YARLLNACKLINK

>member
-24 RLQAFLSIR
+24 RLQTFSSIR

-39 TEINRE
+39 TEINRKT
-45 IDRQFNIG
+45 DRQ
-53 RYFNS
+53 FNS
-58 EQILIRDIH
+58 EQILIRDIL
-67 YPLQMDVLN
+67 YPIQSDVLN

-92 HDRDIAYE
+92 HDRGIAYE
-100 TRVISDYENLY
+100 TRVISDSENLY
-111 QYNSVIKS
+111 QYNFVIKS
-119 ILQKVNQYINNGYTI
+119 ILQKVNQYINNGYTA
-134 LDQNSGG
+134 LDQNRGG

-166 SKPEIYKTDDVISN
+166 SEPEIYKINDVISN

-187 GNLENCKRY
+187 GSLEDCKRY

-224 RYVPTLQSLQR
+224 RYIHTLQNLQR
-235 ANIDNINNLFN
+235 ANTDNINSLFS
-246 QEELKIIDEYISDFI
+246 QEELKLIDEYISDFI

-278 YHIVKL
+278 MHMVGMM
-284 AITFELCIEAVQE
+284 ITLETCIEAVQE

-310 SKGLYWMIQQELS
+310 SKGLYSVIQQELS

-345 LQELLNTIQSRD
+345 LQELLNTIQDRD
-357 ASSTNIEYTAGL
+357 VSSTSIEYTVDL
-369 YAKLLNACKLINK
+369 YARLLNACKLINK

>member
-9 SWVGFREPSLIQDFE
+9 SWVGFREPGLIQDFE
-24 RLQAFLSIR
+24 RIQTLSSIR

-39 TEINRE
+39 TEINRK
-45 IDRQFNIG
+45 IDRQ
-53 RYFNS
+53 FNS

-67 YPLQMDVLN
+67 YPLQSDVLN

-92 HDRDIAYE
+92 HARGIAYE
-100 TRVISDYENLY
+100 TRVISDSENLY
-111 QYNSVIKS
+111 QYNFVIKS
-119 ILQKVNQYINNGYTI
+119 ILQKVNQYINNGYTV
-134 LDQNSGG
+134 LDQNRGG
-141 SYKVVINRGIS
+141 SYKVVINRGIY

-166 SKPEIYKTDDVISN
+166 SEPEVYKIGDVISN
-180 NKIQIYS
+180 NKIQVYS
-187 GNLENCKRY
+187 GNLEDCKRY

-209 YLGLISQNLNNRYNW
+209 YLGLISQNLNNKYNW
-224 RYVPTLQSLQR
+224 RYVPTLQNLQR
-235 ANIDNINNLFN
+235 ANIDNINNLFS

-266 QEKKLDKLKELY
+266 QEKKIDKLKELY
-278 YHIVKL
+278 MHMVRMM
-284 AITFELCIEAVQE
+284 ITLETCIEAMQE

-310 SKGLYWMIQQELS
+310 SRGLYSVIQQELS

-331 RLSKELEIYESYDI
+331 RLSKELENYESYTV
-345 LQELLNTIQSRD
+345 LQELLNTIQGRD

-369 YAKLLNACKLINK
+369 YARLLDACKLINK

>member
-24 RLQAFLSIR
+24 RLQTFLSIR

-39 TEINRE
+39 TEINRN
-45 IDRQFNIG
+45 IDRQ
-53 RYFNS
+53 FNS

-67 YPLQMDVLN
+67 YPLQNDVLN

-92 HDRDIAYE
+92 QGRNIAYE

-119 ILQKVNQYINNGYTI
+119 ILQKVNQYINGGYAV
-134 LDQNSGG
+134 LDQNRDR

-166 SKPEIYKTDDVISN
+166 SKPEIYKTEDVISN

-187 GNLENCKRY
+187 GNLEDCKRY
-196 MDYISS
+196 VDYISS

-209 YLGLISQNLNNRYNW
+209 YLGLISQNLNNEYNW
-224 RYVPTLQSLQR
+224 RYVPTLQNIQR
-235 ANIDNINNLFN
+235 ANIDNINSLFS
-246 QEELKIIDEYISDFI
+246 QEELKIIDEYISD
-261 EHKTL
+261 L
-266 QEKKLDKLKELY
+266 Q
-278 YHIVKL
+278 
-284 AITFELCIEAVQE
+284 
-297 YLEHDKIVEAVVM
+297 
-310 SKGLYWMIQQELS
+310 S
-323 NKALLKGI
+323 I
-331 RLSKELEIYESYDI
+331 RHYKRRR
-345 LQELLNTIQSRD
+345 Q
-357 ASSTNIEYTAGL
+357 TN
-369 YAKLLNACKLINK
+369 
-382 L
+382 